1 MQQLSFQA
9 ERKHRVGACADRF
22 TRQKRKRLRSSAIH
36 VGTNPDQLLVE
47 RAAKRARKAIRICR
61 LRGVVAGG
69 FLRRNLDLRVAGN
82 EVIRQ
87 GYPLHD
93 FNSLTDKRVVFHVA
107 HRYQPINARY
117 SEPMQGVG
125 HQLLE
130 TGILNPRHAFG
141 PLKVR
146 SGHIAPF
153 LPLARVVD
161 KELRHLSKRSPL
173 LAVVHND
180 PESARLRHAHTF
192 LDAVNEIGAAGTYV
206 GPENVRS
213 TALVVHTASNR
224 RPWIRKFL
232 DLAEKIDGR
241 TSNWRQK
248 DLQIRT
254 RHQFREHTACLLE
267 QRAPQGSLGGA
278 ETLRNARQVPNR
290 IDGYLHDRNGATLVD
305 DAIIAP

>member
-1 MQQLSFQA
+1 
-9 ERKHRVGACADRF
+9 
-22 TRQKRKRLRSSAIH
+22 
-36 VGTNPDQLLVE
+36 
-47 RAAKRARKAIRICR
+47 
-61 LRGVVAGG
+61 
-69 FLRRNLDLRVAGN
+69 
-82 EVIRQ
+82 
-87 GYPLHD
+87 
-93 FNSLTDKRVVFHVA
+93 
-107 HRYQPINARY
+107 
-117 SEPMQGVG
+117 MQGVG

-173 LAVVHND
+173 LAVVDND

-192 LDAVNEIGAAGTYV
+192 LDPVDEIGTAGAYV

-224 RPWIRKFL
+224 RPWVDKLL
-232 DLAEKIDGR
+232 DVAKKVDGR
-241 TSNWRQK
+241 ASNWRQK
-248 DLQIRT
+248 NLQIRA
-254 RHQFREHTACLLE
+254 RHQFRVHTACLLE

-278 ETLRNARQVPNR
+278 EAFRDARQ
-290 IDGYLHDRNGATLVD
+290 
-305 DAIIAP
+305 